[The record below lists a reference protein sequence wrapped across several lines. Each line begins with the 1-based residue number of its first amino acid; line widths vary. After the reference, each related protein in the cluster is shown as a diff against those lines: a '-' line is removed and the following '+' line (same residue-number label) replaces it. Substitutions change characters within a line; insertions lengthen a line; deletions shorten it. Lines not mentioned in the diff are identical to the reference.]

1 MRLVALGS
9 RLVNRLLPRL
19 LSRSDYG
26 LVWNW
31 VGRSLT
37 AARWSVAGTA
47 DLAEIER
54 TGLSSADTIARE
66 TGIGPTDVVL
76 EIGCGIGRVGRH
88 LAPRCGRWIGADV
101 SPRMLSHARRA
112 MAGIS
117 NVSFQ
122 PLTGYNLTGI
132 DDASVDVVYCTAVFM
147 HLDEWDRYAYVL
159 DSGRVLRPG
168 GRLYIDNFNLL
179 GEEGWQLFLENSRYD
194 PAARPPNISKAST
207 PEELRTYVE
216 RAGFTDVRVLAG
228 PLWLTVVARK
238 PAAAPI
244 SEAHQSR

>member
-76 EIGCGIGRVGRH
+76 EIGCGIGGWAGTWHRV
-88 LAPRCGRWIGADV
+88 
-101 SPRMLSHARRA
+101 
-112 MAGIS
+112 
-117 NVSFQ
+117 
-122 PLTGYNLTGI
+122 
-132 DDASVDVVYCTAVFM
+132 
-147 HLDEWDRYAYVL
+147 
-159 DSGRVLRPG
+159 
-168 GRLYIDNFNLL
+168 
-179 GEEGWQLFLENSRYD
+179 
-194 PAARPPNISKAST
+194 
-207 PEELRTYVE
+207 
-216 RAGFTDVRVLAG
+216 
-228 PLWLTVVARK
+228 
-238 PAAAPI
+238 AAAGSAPTCRRGC
-244 SEAHQSR
+244 SATPGARWPESPTCPSSR